1 MNIPNPYRSKH
12 YRLLLLVPVALIALS
27 VGLIFFGPGIK
38 PGIDFK
44 GGMLIT
50 VQYTQD
56 VDVSALGRAIERVA
70 GQAPTIRHFQG
81 PAGQGVEIEL
91 PLKESLDE
99 ADGHLAR
106 VHALQE
112 EYDLARIAVS
122 QGTQTPEA
130 LESIQRQLLLEARQT
145 VAAAANGAT
154 LKATDATEAVAES
167 EKAVADARSEYRQS
181 LLDAVQSVV
190 NAASVSVREV
200 GSSLSVFFFSKL
212 REVVLVSL
220 LLLGVIVFL
229 LFRSIGPSLAVM
241 IGPLTDIVLTAGAMS
256 FLQIPWNLGSVAAML
271 MLIGFSLDS
280 YVMLTV
286 RILKRKEMDG
296 PARTLDATKT
306 AFLMNAAQVTGFGVL
321 TALALVLQLPIY
333 FQIGFVATL
342 GGMADFFTTW
352 FGNGP
357 LLLWMSQRQEGKQK

>member
-1 MNIPNPYRSKH
+1 MNIPNPYQSKH
-12 YRLLLLVPVALIALS
+12 YRLLLLVPLALIGLS

-44 GGMLIT
+44 GGMLIG
-50 VQYTQD
+50 VKYTHD
-56 VDVSALGRAIERVA
+56 VDLSQLKEAVERVA
-70 GQAPTIRHFQG
+70 GQEASIRPFQG
-81 PAGQGVEIEL
+81 PAGNGAEIEL
-91 PLKESLDE
+91 PLKESLDD
-99 ADGHLAR
+99 ADGYLAR
-106 VHALQE
+106 VHQLQE
-112 EYDLARIAVS
+112 EYDSARIAVS
-122 QGTQTPEA
+122 AGTQSQQA
-130 LESIQRQLLLEARQT
+130 LDAIEEQLLREASLT
-145 VAAAANGAT
+145 VQAASGGT
-154 LKATDATEAVAES
+154 LKSTDATQAVAES
-167 EKAVADARSEYRQS
+167 ERAVADARSEYRQA

-190 NAASVSVREV
+190 NADSVSVREV

-256 FLQIPWNLGSVAAML
+256 ALQIPWNLGSVAAML

-321 TALALVLQLPIY
+321 TALALILQLPIY

-342 GGMADFFTTW
+342 GGMADFVTTW

-357 LLLWMSQRQEGKQK
+357 LLLWMSQRQEGKRP